1 MDVQA
6 AKTLR
11 KTAWAL
17 DFHCLFAPLGAHQPG
32 FFRVEYCQEYLDAG
46 YQEILDEKASLIADG
61 NVLVVK

>member
-11 KTAWAL
+11 KTVWAL

-32 FFRVEYCQEYLDAG
+32 FFRVKFNEECLPERIRSAG
-46 YQEILDEKASLIADG
+46 QMYHE
-61 NVLVVK
+61 